1 MTDIDYIEFGLC
13 DHNVCRRC
21 YDTAESADHEGIH
34 GCCNADC
41 LELAKKETTRKRK
54 VVKRAEK
61 RRARRLPQRS
71 MKAMIYILSEVYPDS
86 FRMQYDDSELQKF
99 VDGLNIH
106 RNARSAD
113 SSTTE

>member
-61 RRARRLPQRS
+61 RRARRLRS
-71 MKAMIYILSEVYPDS
+71 EDS

-106 RNARSAD
+106 RDARSGRLQYD
-113 SSTTE
+113 GVSY